1 MNEKRRSVLREA
13 AGLLDN
19 TLEIVRKVLMQESF
33 ALENIPEN
41 IRDSDRCEKMESG
54 IESLD
59 EALQSII
66 EAKAAI
72 DQASS

>member
-19 TLEIVRKVLMQESF
+19 ASALVRKVLMQEGF

-41 IRDSDRCEKMESG
+41 LRDSDRCDKMESG

-59 EALQSII
+59 EALQNISD
-66 EAKAAI
+66 AKAAI
-72 DQASS
+72 EQASS